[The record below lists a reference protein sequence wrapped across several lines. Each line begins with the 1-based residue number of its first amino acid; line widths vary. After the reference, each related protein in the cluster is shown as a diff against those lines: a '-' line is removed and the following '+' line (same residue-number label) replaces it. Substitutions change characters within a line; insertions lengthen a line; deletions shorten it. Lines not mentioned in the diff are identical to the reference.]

1 MHLPPVGWGLSIPG
15 DEMVAKDL
23 IDDLL
28 VKDSENFGWVSLKR
42 SLVARVI

>member
-1 MHLPPVGWGLSIPG
+1 
-15 DEMVAKDL
+15 MVAKDL